1 MKHFFAGV
9 TLTLFSLTGMT
20 QTFDVDTI
28 LYNGDVNKYINI
40 VILGDGYTV
49 GELNLFKTDAENN
62 ANALFTQV
70 PFSNY
75 KNYFNVFLIKVP
87 SNVSG
92 AAMDPNNLIDNYYG
106 STFWYAGIER
116 LLVPTN
122 YSRISSVLA
131 NNFPAYDQIVVLVNS
146 SKYGGSGGWVATSST
161 HSSANEIVFHEL
173 GHSFSELADEYWAGS
188 QYAQEGINM
197 TQETNLENLRW
208 KNWYGDFGVGLYPHN
223 ESPTWYRPH
232 QDCKM
237 RYLGVPFC
245 AVCVEATIETVHEKV
260 SPLLLYA
267 PISTNITEPT
277 FPLEFSVDLIS
288 PTPNTLKRTWEL
300 NGFPLNKNVDLVA
313 LNKIDLLAGSN
324 ILTVTIEDTTQLIR
338 VDNHVWVHL
347 EMVNWTIH
355 NTVTG
360 VNSITSL
367 SSNLKIELY
376 PNPFSEYLN
385 VKLLGE
391 AKGNFAVEIVDLQG
405 RVKATKTLNNA
416 ELNSIPLNDLNNG
429 VYVANF
435 YISNRLV
442 TSKMVVKTE

>member
-9 TLTLFSLTGMT
+9 ALTLFSLAVLA

-28 LYNGDVNKYINI
+28 LYNGNANTHINI
-40 VILGDGYTV
+40 VILGDGYTIS
-49 GELNLFKTDAENN
+49 ELDLFITDATNN

-131 NNFPAYDQIVVLVNS
+131 NNFPAYDHVLMLVNS
-146 SKYGGSGGWVATSST
+146 SKYGGSGGWLATSST
-161 HSSANEIVFHEL
+161 NSSANEIVFHEL
-173 GHSFSELADEYWAGS
+173 GHSFSDLADEYWAGS
-188 QYAQEGINM
+188 QYADEAINM
-197 TQETNLENLRW
+197 TQETNIENLRW
-208 KNWYGDFGVGLYPHN
+208 KNWYGEFGIGLYPHS

-232 QDCKM
+232 QGCKM
-237 RYLGVPFC
+237 RYLGVPLC
-245 AVCVEATIETVHEKV
+245 AVCVEATIETVHELA
-260 SPLLLYA
+260 SPLLSYN
-267 PISTNITEPT
+267 PNNTNITEPT
-277 FPLEFSVDLIS
+277 FPLEFNLNLIN
-288 PTPNTLKRTWEL
+288 PIPNTLKRAWEL
-300 NGFPLNKNVDLVA
+300 NGLPLNSNVDLVL
-313 LNKIDLLAGSN
+313 LNKTDLLEGSN
-324 ILTVTIEDTTQLIR
+324 TLTVTVEDTTQLLRIA
-338 VDNHVWVHL
+338 NHISIHL
-347 EMVNWTIH
+347 EMVNWHIQ

-367 SSNLKIELY
+367 SGNLKIELY

-391 AKGNFAVEIVDLQG
+391 AKGNLTVEIVDLQG
-405 RVKATKTLNNA
+405 KIAIASTLSPT
-416 ELNSIPLNDLNNG
+416 ELNTIPLNGLNSGVFIAKLYLNNKL
-429 VYVANF
+429 
-435 YISNRLV
+435 I
-442 TSKMVVKTE
+442 TSKTVVKTE